1 MTSSIIERL
10 REEAIDEISVGYRT
24 YKLNIKRGLKLQED
38 KCYGLVDFDIGI
50 LYLEKDMD
58 HQTARET
65 LVHELTHI
73 ALELGGLGG
82 EEDTNLVGPYTNEHI
97 TTVLS
102 RGWLSLIN
110 LNPRLFAIINERPTT
125 D

>member
-1 MTSSIIERL
+1 MNNIIDRL
-10 REEAIDEISVGYRT
+10 KTEGVEEILVGYRT
-24 YKLNIKRGLKLQED
+24 YKLNIKRGLKLQEE
-38 KCYGLVDFDIGI
+38 KCFGMVDFDTGI

-58 HQTARET
+58 HETARET

-82 EEDTNLVGPYTNEHI
+82 EEDTNLVGPCTNEHI

-110 LNPRLFAIINERPTT
+110 LNPQLFAIINEKPTT
-125 D
+125 N